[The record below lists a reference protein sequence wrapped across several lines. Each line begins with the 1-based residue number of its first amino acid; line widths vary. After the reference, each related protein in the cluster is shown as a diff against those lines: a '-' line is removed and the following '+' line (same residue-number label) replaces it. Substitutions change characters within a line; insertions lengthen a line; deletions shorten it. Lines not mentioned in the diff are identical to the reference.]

1 MNRYIHS
8 FCFPFCSFI
17 SIPFYLC
24 LCIPFLSSKFLAC
37 CTACG
42 ILDPNQG
49 SKPCTLQWKHRVLT
63 TGRSVSKKKKKKR
76 KKKFCLSISQCI
88 LMCFP
93 LVHVHLYPHLIR
105 LFLFPSPPN
114 YPSWIIRKRPF
125 VSSGNTFSKGKM
137 QGKVIHFQRG
147 QVQLSL
153 CLTST
158 TPLQMPSILCV
169 SGKNGLHTAPIKCMC
184 E

>member
-24 LCIPFLSSKFLAC
+24 LCIPFLSLKIFGMLHGVWDLRPQPEIEAVHFAMEAQSLNHWTTKE
-37 CTACG
+37 
-42 ILDPNQG
+42 
-49 SKPCTLQWKHRVLT
+49 VL
-63 TGRSVSKKKKKKR
+63 SQKKKKKK
-76 KKKFCLSISQCI
+76 FCLCISQCI

-93 LVHVHLYPHLIR
+93 LVHVHLYQHSIC

-114 YPSWIIRKRPF
+114 YLSWIMRKHPF
-125 VSSGNTFSKGKM
+125 VSSGNIFSKGKM
-137 QGKVIHFQRG
+137 YGKGIHSQRG

-158 TPLQMPSILCV
+158 TPPPP
-169 SGKNGLHTAPIKCMC
+169 TKCQAFYVYLAKMDWTQHQ
-184 E
+184 

>member
-1 MNRYIHS
+1 MLLYKSQIKLYFWINYLFEQTICFSVYYSLPMSWGYKMNRYIHS

-63 TGRSVSKKKKKKR
+63 TGRSVSKKKKKEEEEEVLPLY
-76 KKKFCLSISQCI
+76 FLVHLDVFSPGPCASLSTLDPLVSVSIS
-88 LMCFP
+88 
-93 LVHVHLYPHLIR
+93 
-105 LFLFPSPPN
+105 S
-114 YPSWIIRKRPF
+114 
-125 VSSGNTFSKGKM
+125 
-137 QGKVIHFQRG
+137 
-147 QVQLSL
+147 
-153 CLTST
+153 
-158 TPLQMPSILCV
+158 
-169 SGKNGLHTAPIKCMC
+169 
-184 E
+184 